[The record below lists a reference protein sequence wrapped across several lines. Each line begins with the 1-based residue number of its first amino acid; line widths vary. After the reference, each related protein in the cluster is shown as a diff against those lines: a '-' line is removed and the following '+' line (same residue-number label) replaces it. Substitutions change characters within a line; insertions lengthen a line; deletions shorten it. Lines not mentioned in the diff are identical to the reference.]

1 MVSVVIVLAI
11 RPIMSNLMM
20 NQRRASIQILP
31 GIVLLLAVGSLACS
45 TSMFSRGP
53 WHDWEMLR
61 LDVQA
66 IPLLSGQVEL
76 HRYVED
82 GKTFFETTSTARLL
96 GAKVAEARTRSVLD
110 ENTGRSERYE
120 SVSSRSGR
128 RFVFGEAAYSIEKL
142 TPADDVAAPLA
153 EWQVESSREFPYPE
167 DDDGHPVD
175 VFDYYGMILHLRD
188 LDLDAVGDETLV
200 HVATSDGV
208 VGYRI
213 VVAETRRARRE
224 FTDAAAGA
232 TNTLDLTELRLR
244 FLPADP
250 DRAPEGF
257 LRMEG
262 ETEIWV
268 ESRSKTLLQIN
279 GRVPNVPGEVRL
291 VLSEMG

>member
-1 MVSVVIVLAI
+1 M
-11 RPIMSNLMM
+11 
-20 NQRRASIQILP
+20 
-31 GIVLLLAVGSLACS
+31 LLAVGSLACPV
-45 TSMFSRGP
+45 SMFSGGP

-61 LDVQA
+61 LDVEA

-76 HRYVED
+76 RRHIENGR
-82 GKTFFETTSTARLL
+82 TFFETTSIARLL

-110 ENTGRSERYE
+110 EDTGRSESYE

-128 RFVFGEAAYSIEKL
+128 RFVFGETEYSIDKL
-142 TPADDVAAPLA
+142 TPVDDVTAPLA
-153 EWQVESSREFPYPE
+153 EWQVESSREFPYPRNG
-167 DDDGHPVD
+167 DGDPVG
-175 VFDYYGMILHLRD
+175 VYDYYGMIRHLRD
-188 LDLDAVGDETLV
+188 LDLNEVGDEALV

-213 VVAETRRARRE
+213 VVAEMRRASRE
-224 FTDAAAGA
+224 FTDAKVGSP
-232 TNTLDLTELRLR
+232 NTLELTELRLR

-250 DRAPEGF
+250 DRASEGF

>member
-1 MVSVVIVLAI
+1 MGT
-11 RPIMSNLMM
+11 LMM
-20 NQRRASIQILP
+20 NQPRLRIQILSAMALL
-31 GIVLLLAVGSLACS
+31 GVLTSLACPAS
-45 TSMFSRGP
+45 LFSRGP

-76 HRYVED
+76 RRYVE
-82 GKTFFETTSTARLL
+82 GGRTFFETTSTARLL
-96 GAKVAEARTRSVLD
+96 GAKVAEARTRSILD
-110 ENTGRSERYE
+110 EETGRSESYE

-128 RFVFGEAAYSIEKL
+128 RFVFGEAGYRIDKL
-142 TPADDVAAPLA
+142 TPAGDAEAPLE

-167 DDDGHPVD
+167 DERGDPVE

-188 LDLDAVGDETLV
+188 LDLDEVDDEALV

-213 VVAETRRARRE
+213 VVADSRQAMRE
-224 FTDAAAGA
+224 FIDTKDGS
-232 TNTLDLTELRLR
+232 TNAPELTELRLR

-250 DRAPEGF
+250 GRASEGF

-262 ETEIWV
+262 ESEIWV
-268 ESRSKTLLQIN
+268 ERHSKTLLQIN

>member
-1 MVSVVIVLAI
+1 VNVLAI
-11 RPIMSNLMM
+11 RPIMGTLMM
-20 NQRRASIQILP
+20 NQRRLRIQILS
-31 GIVLLLAVGSLACS
+31 AVALVGALTSLACPAS
-45 TSMFSRGP
+45 LFSRGP

-76 HRYVED
+76 HRFIED
-82 GKTFFETTSTARLL
+82 GRTFFETTSTARLL

-110 ENTGRSERYE
+110 EETGRSESYE

-128 RFVFGEAAYSIEKL
+128 RFVFGEAGYRLDKL
-142 TPADDVAAPLA
+142 TPTGDASAPLD

-167 DDDGHPVD
+167 DAHGNPVE
-175 VFDYYGMILHLRD
+175 VFDYYGMILHLGD
-188 LDLDAVGDETLV
+188 LDLNEVGDEALI

-213 VVAETRRARRE
+213 VVADSREAMRE
-224 FTDAAAGA
+224 FIDTKDGS
-232 TNTLDLTELRLR
+232 TNSPELTELRLR

-262 ETEIWV
+262 ESEIWV
-268 ESRSKTLLQIN
+268 EKRSKTLLQIN

>member
-1 MVSVVIVLAI
+1 MIVLAI
-11 RPIMSNLMM
+11 RPIMGTLMM
-20 NQRRASIQILP
+20 NQPRLRIQILSAMALL
-31 GIVLLLAVGSLACS
+31 GVLASLACP
-45 TSMFSRGP
+45 TSLFSRGP

-66 IPLLSGQVEL
+66 MPLLSGQVEL
-76 HRYVED
+76 HRYIE
-82 GKTFFETTSTARLL
+82 GGRTFFETTSTARLL
-96 GAKVAEARTRSVLD
+96 GARVAEARTRSILD
-110 ENTGRSERYE
+110 EDTGRSESYE

-128 RFVFGEAAYSIEKL
+128 RFVFGEADYRIDKL
-142 TPADDVAAPLA
+142 TPAGDAEAPLD
-153 EWQVESSREFPYPE
+153 EWQIESSREFPYPE
-167 DDDGHPVD
+167 DARGNPVE
-175 VFDYYGMILHLRD
+175 VYDYYGMILHLGE
-188 LDLDAVGDETLV
+188 LDLDEVNDEVLV

-213 VVAETRRARRE
+213 VVAESREAMRE
-224 FTDAAAGA
+224 FVDTKDGS
-232 TNTLDLTELRLR
+232 TNTSELTELRLR

-262 ETEIWV
+262 ESEIWV
-268 ESRSKTLLQIN
+268 EQRSKTLLQIN

>member
-1 MVSVVIVLAI
+1 
-11 RPIMSNLMM
+11 M
-20 NQRRASIQILP
+20 NQRRLRIQILSATT
-31 GIVLLLAVGSLACS
+31 LLLALTSLACP

-53 WHDWEMLR
+53 WYDWEMLR

-66 IPLLSGQVEL
+66 MPLLSGQVEL
-76 HRYVED
+76 RRYIED
-82 GKTFFETTSTARLL
+82 GRTFFETTSTARLL
-96 GAKVAEARTRSVLD
+96 GAKVAEARTRSVLN
-110 ENTGRSERYE
+110 EETGRSESYE

-128 RFVFGEAAYSIEKL
+128 RFVFGETGYSIDKL
-142 TPADDVAAPLA
+142 TTDDDTEAPLD
-153 EWQVESSREFPYPE
+153 EWLVESSREFTYPE
-167 DDDGHPVD
+167 DDHGDPVE

-188 LDLDAVGDETLV
+188 LDLDEVGDEAVV
-200 HVATSDGV
+200 HVATADGV

-213 VVAETRRARRE
+213 VVADSREVMRE
-224 FTDAAAGA
+224 FTDAKDGS
-232 TNTLDLTELRLR
+232 TTSPELTELRLR

-250 DRAPEGF
+250 DLAPVGF

-268 ESRSKTLLQIN
+268 ERRSKTLLQIN